1 MNDNFYRAFEDR
13 YRGSRELVKSRL
25 QVYVPFVEPLK
36 SMYQDGKA
44 VDLGCGRGEWLEIL
58 REIGVEATG
67 VDLDDGMLAACRDR
81 GLQAERGDAIAYLKG
96 LPDASVAVVSG
107 FHIAEHVAFS
117 DLQTLVQEALRAL
130 KPAGVLILETPNPE
144 NIVVGTAGF
153 YTDPTHQRPIPPRL
167 LSFLPEHYGFARTKI
182 LRLQEPSGL
191 AQAAAVNLM
200 DVLGGVSP
208 DYAVVAQKEADNKHQ
223 SELLDDAFQRNYGLE
238 LGTLAARHESSI
250 SGKLSEILSRVDR
263 SAEFETRAQAATDGQ
278 ARAQRQLA
286 TLEAELARTRQQLLH
301 AQQQLS
307 QTEQRLSQTE
317 QQFSQT
323 QRQLSQTQ
331 QQLSA
336 VLASASWKLTA
347 PLRTM
352 VGSVRGMKGAPGRA
366 VLHLKTWLKPRM
378 IRVGAHIAARP
389 ALKSRLL
396 RALRLF
402 PRLHARLA
410 RAVRPGLGAATAALH
425 AEQAGTLR
433 VDDLTASARLV
444 YQDLLDARDASSK
457 RSGWRSRPEESS
469 ES

>member
-1 MNDNFYRAFEDR
+1 MN
-13 YRGSRELVKSRL
+13 
-25 QVYVPFVEPLK
+25 
-36 SMYQDGKA
+36 
-44 VDLGCGRGEWLEIL
+44 
-58 REIGVEATG
+58 
-67 VDLDDGMLAACRDR
+67 
-81 GLQAERGDAIAYLKG
+81 
-96 LPDASVAVVSG
+96 
-107 FHIAEHVAFS
+107 
-117 DLQTLVQEALRAL
+117 
-130 KPAGVLILETPNPE
+130 
-144 NIVVGTAGF
+144 
-153 YTDPTHQRPIPPRL
+153 
-167 LSFLPEHYGFARTKI
+167 
-182 LRLQEPSGL
+182 
-191 AQAAAVNLM
+191 
-200 DVLGGVSP
+200 
-208 DYAVVAQKEADNKHQ
+208 
-223 SELLDDAFQRNYGLE
+223 
-238 LGTLAARHESSI
+238 SSI
-250 SGKLSEILSRVDR
+250 SGKLSEILSRIDR

-286 TLEAELARTRQQLLH
+286 TLEAELSRTRQQLLH
-301 AQQQLS
+301 EQQQVFADGAAALRRRS
-307 QTEQRLSQTE
+307 SG
-317 QQFSQT
+317 FSQT
-323 QRQLSQTQ
+323 QQQLSQTQ

-336 VLASASWKLTA
+336 VLASTSWKLTA

-444 YQDLLDARDASSK
+444 YRDLLDARDASSK
-457 RSGWRSRPEESS
+457 RSRWRSRPEESS